1 MSIFS
6 KPKEKEEL
14 MLVFD
19 IRSSMVGGAL
29 FWTQKSEIP
38 KIIFSVREP
47 IIPEENLDAD
57 KLLSLTIKTLEI
69 VADKIYMARLGAPSR
84 IFCVLS
90 SPWYVSQTRIISL
103 KRNTPFV
110 FNAKLAD
117 NLIQKEIK
125 FFEEEHLAKYG
136 DSVRAIELKNI
147 KTVLNGY
154 ETTQPLNKKIKE
166 LEMAIFISMSGEQ
179 VLKKIEN
186 TIGRHFHLNPIKFI
200 SSLMTSFTITR
211 DMYAE
216 QDNFLLVDI
225 GGGINDISII
235 KKSIPRESVSF
246 PLGHN
251 FLTREV
257 AGRLGCG
264 LSEANSFISLL
275 KDGHA
280 ERSVV
285 KKIKP
290 IIDQLKTEWLIKFQE
305 SLANISNNISI
316 PATVY
321 MTIDREMAD
330 FFTQI
335 IKSEQFSQYSLTE
348 SKFEV
353 IVLNTELLYGT
364 AIFKENIIR
373 EPFLIIDSVYIN
385 RFLISPAKA
394 EQI

>member
-216 QDNFLLVDI
+216 QDNFLL
-225 GGGINDISII
+225 
-235 KKSIPRESVSF
+235 
-246 PLGHN
+246 
-251 FLTREV
+251 
-257 AGRLGCG
+257 AG
-264 LSEANSFISLL
+264 
-275 KDGHA
+275 K
-280 ERSVV
+280 
-285 KKIKP
+285 
-290 IIDQLKTEWLIKFQE
+290 
-305 SLANISNNISI
+305 
-316 PATVY
+316 
-321 MTIDREMAD
+321 
-330 FFTQI
+330 
-335 IKSEQFSQYSLTE
+335 
-348 SKFEV
+348 
-353 IVLNTELLYGT
+353 
-364 AIFKENIIR
+364 
-373 EPFLIIDSVYIN
+373 
-385 RFLISPAKA
+385 
-394 EQI
+394 

>member
-225 GGGINDISII
+225 GGEITDISII

>member
-225 GGGINDISII
+225 GGEITDISII

-246 PLGHN
+246 PGHN